1 MDFKFVVHYHRR
13 YAMKRGLVII
23 VSIALIAV
31 LINLAVSTTGY
42 AQPAAAPAQ
51 QTAPANVAT
60 VEVTI
65 NDAGGLSIGGVDLAS
80 LGVMPLDPQ
89 AMVVIQALKD
99 AHLLVENQE
108 VNVEV
113 QDTPTVK
120 MEWNP
125 ENRQAAAAMAVRY
138 GVQLTDQIQARIEK
152 WISSSKIDVTARY
165 SNDASKPA
173 DIGLTTPVQIDVAQ
187 NGQLTVENF
196 PLAAQLD
203 PTAVNTLMLGGNQAV
218 VCWSKGR
225 VNASV
230 NGAALPVIT
239 LNPEGVQVLNQALNL
254 NITSIKEP
262 LLASRFG
269 VDLSLPGGAHQ
280 ESATCV
286 E

>member
-1 MDFKFVVHYHRR
+1 
-13 YAMKRGLVII
+13 MKRGLVII

-173 DIGLTTPVQIDVAQ
+173 DISLTTPVLVDIAQ
-187 NGQLTVENF
+187 NGQLTVEHF
-196 PLAAQLD
+196 PLAAL
-203 PTAVNTLMLGGNQAV
+203 
-218 VCWSKGR
+218 
-225 VNASV
+225 
-230 NGAALPVIT
+230 
-239 LNPEGVQVLNQALNL
+239 
-254 NITSIKEP
+254 
-262 LLASRFG
+262 
-269 VDLSLPGGAHQ
+269 
-280 ESATCV
+280 
-286 E
+286 

>member
-1 MDFKFVVHYHRR
+1 
-13 YAMKRGLVII
+13 MKRGLVII

-51 QTAPANVAT
+51 QTAPSNVAT

-108 VNVEV
+108 VNVDV
-113 QDTPTVK
+113 QDTPAVK

-125 ENRQAAAAMAVRY
+125 ENRKAAAAMAVRY
-138 GVQLTDQIQARIEK
+138 GVQLTDQIQARLEK

-173 DIGLTTPVQIDVAQ
+173 DIGLSTPVQIDVAP
-187 NGQLTVENF
+187 NGQLSVESL

-203 PTAVNTLMLGGNQAV
+203 PTAVNTMMLGGNQAV

-225 VNASV
+225 VNATV

-269 VDLSLPGGAHQ
+269 VDLSLPGGTHQ
-280 ESATCV
+280 ESATCA